1 MAKFNSK
8 LSKREIGTIFNQ
20 FCVAISEINDPK
32 EAAVF
37 LQDLLSYQEASMI
50 AMRLKIAEFLIA
62 GESYE
67 DIREKIKV
75 GYGTIARVQ
84 EWLKISGEGYRKA
97 VGSRKFR
104 AAGSENNSRSV
115 DDDFSPHGN
124 LKRRYPMYYWPELV
138 LESIVKNSNEKQK
151 KKIRDV
157 IDQMDKM
164 KQKTELYKKLKKLV
178 NYK

>member
-1 MAKFNSK
+1 MTKFNSK
-8 LSKREIGTIFNQ
+8 LSKREVGTIFNQ
-20 FCVAISEINDPK
+20 LCIAISEIKDPK

-37 LQDLLSYQEASMI
+37 LQDLLSYQEAGMI

-97 VGSRKFR
+97 VGSSRFR
-104 AAGSENNSRSV
+104 EAGLADKGRSIG
-115 DDDFSPHGN
+115 DDFSPHGN

-138 LESIVKNSNEKQK
+138 LESIIKNSNAKQK

-164 KQKTELYKKLKKLV
+164 KQKTGLYKKLKKLV